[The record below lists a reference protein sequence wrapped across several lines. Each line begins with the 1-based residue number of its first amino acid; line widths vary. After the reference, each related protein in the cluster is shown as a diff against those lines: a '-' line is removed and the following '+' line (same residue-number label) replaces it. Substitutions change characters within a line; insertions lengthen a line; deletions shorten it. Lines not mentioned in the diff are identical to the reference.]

1 MLNTLRWSVFLCGA
15 GVLAA
20 APSLPVEKQNALIQT
35 YCAVCHTDAA
45 MNGLLS
51 LQHFDASHAD
61 PQVAEFLLSKL
72 TNGLTPALVLAAQT
86 DPQAAALVAKNAKT
100 GAMGASGVPVPDKE
114 TQGALMAALAMEST
128 GASGWTVE
136 RGVDPSVQGPVVRA
150 NLMQGTP
157 SKDYPDTT
165 DSYRLSL
172 LCRTDTHEGQMQ
184 LAWGPGVPKN
194 GRVASIA
201 VDGKAPFTYTV
212 SGSEKM
218 GNGTGGGSGPGA
230 AVVAKGAMA
239 LPAHGVT
246 VTNLFPDEAVTF
258 SFDGL
263 DKGTRKSLAACFS
276 GR

>member
-1 MLNTLRWSVFLCGA
+1 MVVCAVLSG

-35 YCAVCHTDAA
+35 YCAVCHTDTA

-51 LQHFDASHAD
+51 LQHFDAAHAD
-61 PQVAEFLLSKL
+61 PQVAAFLLSKL
-72 TNGLTPALVLAAQT
+72 TNGLTPALVLASQT
-86 DPQAAALVAKNAKT
+86 DPNAAALVASNVKT

-114 TQGALMAALAMEST
+114 TQNALMAALAMEST

-136 RGVDPSVQGPVVRA
+136 QGIDPSVKGPVVRA

-157 SKDYPDTT
+157 SKDFPETT

-194 GRVASIA
+194 GRVASIT
-201 VDGKAPFTYTV
+201 VDGNLPFTYTV
-212 SGSEKM
+212 SGTEKM
-218 GNGTGGGSGPGA
+218 GNGTATGSGPGA
-230 AVVAKGAMA
+230 AVIARGEVAM
-239 LPAHGVT
+239 PAQTMT

-258 SFDGL
+258 SFEGL
-263 DKGTRKSLAACFS
+263 DNATRKSLAACF
-276 GR
+276 GKR